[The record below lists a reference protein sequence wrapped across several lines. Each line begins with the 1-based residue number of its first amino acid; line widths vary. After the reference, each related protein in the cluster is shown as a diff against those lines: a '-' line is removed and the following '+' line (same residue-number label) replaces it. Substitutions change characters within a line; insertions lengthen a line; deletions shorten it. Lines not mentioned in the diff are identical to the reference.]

1 MALMVVLLTVVA
13 VGAWFILDGVA
24 EYTDK
29 LKELATTEPNVAAAM
44 ISQLLKTISVVN
56 GVFLLILT
64 VLIIQHGLRGWRT
77 AAMPPRGSWILAGQR
92 TWSGEP
98 AIRIAQFTITVGA
111 LLGGLAVIS
120 SVILWNLGD
129 TLNS

>member
-13 VGAWFILDGVA
+13 VGAWFTLDGVA